1 VYPVCSLNQH
11 TCARAIT
18 CHRTRRLPGKD
29 RSTEVRATEITVCDR
44 RRTEK
49 HRRGRGV
56 ASRES
61 RRESYGD
68 VELEEVERTIV
79 EPHRLIDDNEGGRMR
94 TLREII
100 VHYSLA
106 PIGSGIIYMK
116 RRKDADERVLPA
128 TGAQWYTQ
136 VCVTAVSVRA
146 RYERKRERERERES
160 TVSLNRVAASR

>member
-1 VYPVCSLNQH
+1 ML
-11 TCARAIT
+11 ARQRVIE
-18 CHRTRRLPGKD
+18 RERLPGKD

-100 VHYSLA
+100 VHYSPLA

-116 RRKDADERVLPA
+116 RRKDADEHVLTA
-128 TGAQWYTQ
+128 CDRRTVVHTG
-136 VCVTAVSVRA
+136 VRHCI
-146 RYERKRERERERES
+146 RQGQI
-160 TVSLNRVAASR
+160 